1 MGFDIDGDGLAI
13 SEADIGH
20 MRLPVYRIHDTTN
33 HLLTN
38 YINICLQI
46 YLQIYL

>member
-1 MGFDIDGDGLAI
+1 MNRDALAI
-13 SEADIGH
+13 SEADIGC
-20 MRLPVYRIHDTTN
+20 MRLPVYRTHDTTN

-46 YLQIYL
+46 HLQIHL